1 MHFPSQLLNAWGDR
15 WADYAW
21 AGLWQSSA
29 LIAALWI
36 IDGFL
41 QHRMRPVVRQ
51 ALWMLVL
58 LKLLL
63 PTSLALPTGVGYWIP
78 RGTGENQGRFDRWV
92 AREIPNSRAN
102 PPAGPSAR
110 APAAQPPVT
119 PRPTAL
125 LMLAW
130 MAGVVAFGAVVARR
144 SFAWQQ
150 GQRPGADRLDPLAL
164 QLEASR
170 AEVGLS
176 SRVALRWIAAGQ
188 SPALCGLWRP
198 TLLLPRGLD
207 ERLSPDQ
214 LRAVFL
220 HELVHARR
228 GDVWVNALQV
238 GLQILWWWHP
248 LLWLANARLRAIRE
262 EVVDDEVAFRM
273 GPESTAYPEALLEVA
288 KAALLRPGL
297 SLGLLGIV
305 ESRSALRGRIER
317 MFADPPARMPRLGR
331 WGLATTVLLG
341 LLLLPMARGR
351 ATSEASG
358 IEPQPPLG
366 VVSAGETTRK
376 DEAKP
381 RLMAPTL
388 ALGHEL
394 ATSGTGAGTEWATR
408 TYRLDYSEM
417 IPALEKRLRRGLGE
431 EWAEWSAAIREAF
444 EAVGFS
450 TEPPNSMWINHRSG
464 LLMVRGPAAQVAKV
478 DELLSQLAARPPMVL
493 IETRFLEL
501 TEEAFRTLELTGIP
515 VVGETA
521 SDPARRRVL
530 TESQYRALLE
540 AVKRRTDANTLAA
553 PRLTTLSG
561 RSAEIRTSASDTN
574 APASLS
580 VAVRPEVQADNA
592 MIRLETRVEWTQLA
606 AFPAA
611 GTAAAPGE
619 PGSNSGSPEDSGVV
633 LAPAVQGYVSRSVTN
648 TIVLRD
654 SCAQVLGDLGEE
666 QPTGRKRVIVLVVP
680 TLIDAAGNRYRAER
694 P

>member
-317 MFADPPARMPRLGR
+317 MFADPPARMPRLGG
-331 WGLATTVLLG
+331 WGFATTVLAG

-351 ATSEASG
+351 ATPQAAG
-358 IEPQPPLG
+358 LEPRPPLS
-366 VVSAGETTRK
+366 VVTAATTNLLREPTP
-376 DEAKP
+376 EA
-381 RLMAPTL
+381 AAAT
-388 ALGHEL
+388 GSEL
-394 ATSGTGAGTEWATR
+394 VTR
-408 TYRLDYSEM
+408 TYRLDYATM
-417 IPALEKRLRRGLGE
+417 MPALEKRLGRTLGDDF
-431 EWAEWSAAIREAF
+431 AEWSAAFRQALEAS
-444 EAVGFS
+444 GFS
-450 TEPPNSMWINHRSG
+450 MQPPNAMFLTARTAR
-464 LLMVRGPAAQVAKV
+464 LMVRGPA
-478 DELLSQLAARPPMVL
+478 DQLARVDKVLADLASQPPQVL
-493 IETRFLEL
+493 IEARFLEV
-501 TEEAFRTLELTGIP
+501 TEAAFHALPLAGIRAP
-515 VVGETA
+515 GK
-521 SDPARRRVL
+521 DPLDPDRLQAL
-530 TESQYRALLE
+530 TESQYRSLLE
-540 AVKRRTDANTLAA
+540 AVKRRADVSTLAA

-606 AFPAA
+606 AFPAT
-611 GTAAAPGE
+611 GAATGPVE
-619 PGSNSGSPEDSGVV
+619 PGSKSGSPETSGVV

-648 TIVLRD
+648 TIVLGD

-666 QPTGRKRVIVLVVP
+666 QPAGRKRVIVLVVP
-680 TLIDAAGNRYRAER
+680 TMIDAAGNRYRAER